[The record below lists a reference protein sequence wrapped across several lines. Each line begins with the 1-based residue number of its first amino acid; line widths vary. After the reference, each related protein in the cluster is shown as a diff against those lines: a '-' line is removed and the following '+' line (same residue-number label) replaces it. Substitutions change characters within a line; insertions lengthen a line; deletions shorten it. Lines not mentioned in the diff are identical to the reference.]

1 MLPEQA
7 MSSKQAATNGADF
20 TENRQPARSLAQVA
34 ED

>member
-7 MSSKQAATNGADF
+7 MSSKQAATNG
-20 TENRQPARSLAQVA
+20 NRLPAGSLAQVA